1 MSRIE
6 GRVSEDDETSIE
18 STIKFVLTVLVTTVI
33 VAMAVYVL
41 SAPMFG
47 AGSMCR
53 RIGPPWPRSTS
64 IPDVGR
70 RVAERRAL
78 RPEGSA
84 VAPSPNPCNGLGDGL
99 HPPSRST

>member
-47 AGSMCR
+47 AGSNV
-53 RIGPPWPRSTS
+53 S
-64 IPDVGR
+64 
-70 RVAERRAL
+70 AHRAAMA
-78 RPEGSA
+78 S
-84 VAPSPNPCNGLGDGL
+84 L
-99 HPPSRST
+99 HVHS